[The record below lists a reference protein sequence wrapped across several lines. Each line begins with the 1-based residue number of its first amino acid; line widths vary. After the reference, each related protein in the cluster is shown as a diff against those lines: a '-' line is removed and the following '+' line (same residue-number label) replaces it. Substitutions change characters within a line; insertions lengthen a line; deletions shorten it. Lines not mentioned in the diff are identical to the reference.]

1 MRFGKEATLYVRDS
15 TADGE
20 LRICVPVLDV
30 INGQFDESM
39 KMLLGFRGE
48 CDRNGFYC

>member
-1 MRFGKEATLYVRDS
+1 VCLLDG

-20 LRICVPVLDV
+20 LRICVPVSDV
-30 INGQFDESM
+30 IKGQFDENV

-48 CDRNGFYC
+48 CDQIGSYC